1 MSSYTETKEK
11 KKLSYQEKY
20 FQKDSSLQKNVNG
33 GMHKKNACSKI
44 SKKFEKKDYSNR
56 EIMISFINKKNPSFF
71 EQFDIFEFISSGSV
85 GYVYRGMFKSNK
97 GQIALKFLI
106 NKKRKE
112 MKKKKEKKNFEKQ
125 ILKEIQISKML
136 HNKNIIEIYGY
147 FKINENYNISVL
159 ELGKCGDLENFSK
172 KIIKRRFLPESVLN
186 FFAKQILE
194 ALQYIHKCKI
204 IHMDIK
210 PRNILVDSDL
220 NIKLTDFSVSL
231 PYSTFNL
238 ENSIEFPLAGT
249 GKFMAP
255 EIISKTHIKIKE
267 CEKIDIYS
275 FGSTLYY
282 LFYGDY
288 PYKLNDLK
296 NKDYENILKNIENE
310 KLIFPQNRK
319 ISALFKDFLIKILKK
334 DYTKRLNIRQALNHP
349 WIQGAQIIFDEKE
362 NICNLENF
370 LIRLTTDN
378 IPKFNE
384 YIKLKK

>member
-33 GMHKKNACSKI
+33 GMHKENACSKI

-71 EQFDIFEFISSGSV
+71 EQFDIFEFISRGSV
-85 GYVYRGMFKSNK
+85 GYVYRGMFRSNK

-172 KIIKRRFLPESVLN
+172 KIIKRIFTRNCFKFFCKTN
-186 FFAKQILE
+186 F
-194 ALQYIHKCKI
+194 
-204 IHMDIK
+204 
-210 PRNILVDSDL
+210 RS
-220 NIKLTDFSVSL
+220 SS
-231 PYSTFNL
+231 
-238 ENSIEFPLAGT
+238 
-249 GKFMAP
+249 
-255 EIISKTHIKIKE
+255 
-267 CEKIDIYS
+267 IYS
-275 FGSTLYY
+275 
-282 LFYGDY
+282 
-288 PYKLNDLK
+288 
-296 NKDYENILKNIENE
+296 
-310 KLIFPQNRK
+310 
-319 ISALFKDFLIKILKK
+319 
-334 DYTKRLNIRQALNHP
+334 
-349 WIQGAQIIFDEKE
+349 
-362 NICNLENF
+362 
-370 LIRLTTDN
+370 
-378 IPKFNE
+378 
-384 YIKLKK
+384 